1 MLELIYGKLFQH
13 WRELENSSLATT
25 KTIMKLEEYLQTLPS
40 SILSGNDVQLPE
52 HSFREIFEFA
62 NLSKDDVFYHLGC
75 GDGKGLAIALEEF
88 GVRKVIGIDIDRK
101 KIEQANSLLQEKNL
115 DQGHVICKDV
125 TDAIFDDATVI
136 LFWFTDVLIIE
147 KMMEKFEKLKHGCKI
162 ITIWGPLLGC
172 LPDKVDFPYIINQ
185 VPFKPAKDLKEQL
198 LAIFGTNCVDFV
210 NAWEFAERYTKA
222 IGSPEAGNDRF
233 LTILQS
239 IVIWINAKNLG
250 VACTDEIP
258 PAIKNYMGIL
268 RNFFNIE
275 VEHLLK

>member
-1 MLELIYGKLFQH
+1 MLELIYGKLFQL
-13 WRELENSSLATT
+13 WRELENNSLAIT
-25 KTIMKLEEYLQTLPS
+25 KALMKLEEYLETLPS

-88 GVRKVIGIDIDRK
+88 GVRKAIGIDINRK
-101 KIEQANSLLQEKNL
+101 KIEQSNSLLQEKNL

-250 VACTDEIP
+250 VACTDAIP
-258 PAIKNYMGIL
+258 PAIKNYMAIL

>member
-1 MLELIYGKLFQH
+1 MLELIYGKLFQL
-13 WRELENSSLATT
+13 WRELENNSLAIT

-88 GVRKVIGIDIDRK
+88 GVRKAIGIDINRK
-101 KIEQANSLLQEKNL
+101 KIEQSNSLLQEKNL

-210 NAWEFAERYTKA
+210 NAWEFADRYTKA

-239 IVIWINAKNLG
+239 LVIWINAKNLG

>member
-1 MLELIYGKLFQH
+1 MLELIYGKLFQL
-13 WRELENSSLATT
+13 WRELENNSLAIT
-25 KTIMKLEEYLQTLPS
+25 KALMKLEEYLETLPS

-88 GVRKVIGIDIDRK
+88 GVRKAIGIDIDRK
-101 KIEQANSLLQEKNL
+101 KIEQSNSLLQEKNL

-239 IVIWINAKNLG
+239 LVIWINAKNLG

>member
-1 MLELIYGKLFQH
+1 MLELIYGKLFQL
-13 WRELENSSLATT
+13 WRELENNSLAIT

-88 GVRKVIGIDIDRK
+88 GVRKAIGIDINRK

>member
-13 WRELENSSLATT
+13 WRELENNSLAIT

-88 GVRKVIGIDIDRK
+88 GVRKAIGIDINRK
-101 KIEQANSLLQEKNL
+101 KIEQSNSLLQEKNL

-250 VACTDEIP
+250 VACTDAIP
-258 PAIKNYMGIL
+258 PAIKNYMAIL

>member
-13 WRELENSSLATT
+13 WRELENNSLAIT
-25 KTIMKLEEYLQTLPS
+25 KALMKLEEYLQTLPS

-88 GVRKVIGIDIDRK
+88 GVRKAIGIDINRK
-101 KIEQANSLLQEKNL
+101 KIEQSNSLLQEKNL

-198 LAIFGTNCVDFV
+198 LAIFGTKCVDFV

>member
-1 MLELIYGKLFQH
+1 MLELIYGKLFQL
-13 WRELENSSLATT
+13 WRELENNSLAIT

-88 GVRKVIGIDIDRK
+88 GVRKAIGIDIDRK
-101 KIEQANSLLQEKNL
+101 KIEQSNSLLQEKNL

-147 KMMEKFEKLKHGCKI
+147 KMMEKFEKLKQGCKI